1 MDKVTEELLDD
12 YAQYLGAILTLK
24 VGAWEEQEGV
34 VLRPN
39 EPPIAAARRTLSEI
53 HRRFK
58 AYEKEGL

>member
-12 YAQYLGAILTLK
+12 YAAYLGAILTLK

-39 EPPIAAARRTLSEI
+39 EPPIAAARRTLGAI
-53 HRRFK
+53 HKRFNE
-58 AYEKEGL
+58 YERKGQ